1 MYDNFDTAL
10 VTMMNMKVIP
20 LEAQGPYSI
29 IHDNF
34 DNFNNIYVAGDTF
47 GDQGPPSST
56 LPHPVSSVAV
66 EVE

>member
-1 MYDNFDTAL
+1 MYENFDTAL

-34 DNFNNIYVAGDTF
+34 DNIYVASDTF

>member
-1 MYDNFDTAL
+1 MYENFDTAL
-10 VTMMNMKVIP
+10 VTMMNM
-20 LEAQGPYSI
+20 AQGPYSI

-34 DNFNNIYVAGDTF
+34 DNFANVYIYVAGDTF

>member
-34 DNFNNIYVAGDTF
+34 NNFANVYIYVYM
-47 GDQGPPSST
+47 
-56 LPHPVSSVAV
+56 
-66 EVE
+66 